1 MGLKPGT
8 KCLCYGCDINYSDQP
23 DGFVE
28 IPTYTTKKKS
38 VEGQGRKWV
47 VSNRGVTYTTVKT
60 GLQVVVC
67 PEARREARL
76 QCLMFGGRKREDA
89 EKISESARSL
99 YMCSSH
105 WREDCL
111 TLEGRG
117 TAYRLKAIDSKSIAL
132 PTRGVSKRKNVTIDE
147 SSVPI
152 LRAAARSAAKNPDS
166 SPHKRL
172 KSVLNFAMKQIEIA
186 ESIARLKSRQDHE
199 LQEIKMA
206 SQLAAKQLKHIT
218 TTTTT
223 TSPSCLVQTM
233 EVSPIASDCTTLPSS
248 FPPRERSSVGKFVP
262 LHSISSER

>member
-1 MGLKPGT
+1 V
-8 KCLCYGCDINYSDQP
+8 CYGCDIHYSDQP

-28 IPTYTTKKKS
+28 IPTYTTRKKAG
-38 VEGQGRKWV
+38 EGQGRKWV

-76 QCLMFGGRKREDA
+76 QCLMFGGRKREEA

-111 TLEGRG
+111 TLGGGGGG
-117 TAYRLKAIDSKSIAL
+117 TAYRLKAIDSNSIAL
-132 PTRGVSKRKNVTIDE
+132 PTRGVIKRTNVTIDE

-172 KSVLNFAMKQIEIA
+172 KSVLNFAMKQIEIT
-186 ESIARLKSRQDHE
+186 ESIARLKARQEHE
-199 LQEIKMA
+199 LQEMKMA
-206 SQLAAKQLKHIT
+206 SQLAEKQLKHIT

-233 EVSPIASDCTTLPSS
+233 EVSPIASISTTMVSS
-248 FPPRERSSVGKFVP
+248 LSRQERSSVGNFLP
-262 LHSISSER
+262 LRCISTER